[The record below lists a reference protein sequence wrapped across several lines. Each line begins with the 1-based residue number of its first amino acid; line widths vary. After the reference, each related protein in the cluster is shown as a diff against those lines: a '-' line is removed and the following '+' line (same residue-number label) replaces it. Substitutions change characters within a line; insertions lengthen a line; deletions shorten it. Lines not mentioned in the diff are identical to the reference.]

1 MKKEKKAIVEILSK
15 RPDILF
21 AYLFGSK
28 VKGYANERS
37 DWDITVYF
45 NTSIKQ
51 NDRWPEFELEAEIS
65 RIVGGTVQ
73 VTVLNGPL
81 SPVFGFE
88 IIKDGVLLLDRVP
101 NLRIDFENRTLRQ
114 YHDWQYF
121 LNRQIKAERHLRGM

>member
-15 RPDILF
+15 SPNILF
-21 AYLFGSK
+21 GYLFGSK

-37 DWDITVYF
+37 DWDIAVYF

-51 NDRWPEFELEAEIS
+51 NSRWPEFELEAEIS
-65 RIVGGTVQ
+65 RTVGVMVQ
-73 VTVLNGPL
+73 ITVLNRPL

-101 NLRIDFENRTLRQ
+101 NLRIEFENRTLRH

-121 LNRQIKAERHLRGM
+121 LNRQMEAERHLRGM

>member
-1 MKKEKKAIVEILSK
+1 MKKEKKAIVEILNKKS
-15 RPDILF
+15 DILF

-37 DWDITVYF
+37 DWDIAVYF

-65 RIVGGTVQ
+65 RNVGVTVQ

-88 IIKDGVLLLDRVP
+88 IIKDGILFLDRVP

-121 LNRQIKAERHLRGM
+121 LNRQIKSERHLRGM